1 MDGTH
6 TYSGIE
12 LLDLESLFS
21 RGNTDTLF
29 VAQNHPILTPAMLF
43 VSKLYSQAKFKVV
56 NETSGR
62 ELKNH
67 YITKLLN
74 NPNFYQT
81 GKDFQE
87 GLQFMMIARGSCV
100 VWAKKHK
107 GFSDTNSLYILDP
120 NLIKWPDGFKTRML
134 NDTQSSKVL
143 NIKVLYD
150 PKGEKEF
157 IPLKDLMFFYD
168 SPNGLESKN
177 FFKNTSRLKG
187 LEQALIN
194 TNSSL
199 IAKDIILKTN
209 GKELISSKSS
219 TNGFPLTEEEQAR
232 LQNQFNSNYGLGKS
246 RSRSIFS
253 RADLEYK
260 SLHIA
265 LRDLGLD
272 ESVKVD
278 GNLIYTAL
286 HIPKDI
292 LSLEAKKTTYNNFKE
307 SMVSYIQNEMEST
320 AAATCST
327 LKKFLAPNENIRIE
341 ASYDHLPVMQFYL
354 KERWEAISLQAK
366 AFNDLISSG
375 FPVKFSLKTSGF
387 DENIDIDLE
396 RFKPIE
402 NAQSNQTDQSDSEQ
416 EGEEAED

>member
-1 MDGTH
+1 M
-6 TYSGIE
+6 
-12 LLDLESLFS
+12 
-21 RGNTDTLF
+21 
-29 VAQNHPILTPAMLF
+29 
-43 VSKLYSQAKFKVV
+43 
-56 NETSGR
+56 
-62 ELKNH
+62 
-67 YITKLLN
+67 LN
-74 NPNFYQT
+74 N
-81 GKDFQE
+81 
-87 GLQFMMIARGSCV
+87 
-100 VWAKKHK
+100 
-107 GFSDTNSLYILDP
+107 
-120 NLIKWPDGFKTRML
+120 
-134 NDTQSSKVL
+134 TQSKKVL
-143 NIKVLYD
+143 NTKVLYD
-150 PKGEKEF
+150 PKGEKEL
-157 IPLKDLMFFYD
+157 IPLRDLMFFYD
-168 SPNGLESKN
+168 SPNGLEPKN
-177 FFKNTSRLKG
+177 FFKTTSRIKG

-209 GKELISSKSS
+209 GKELISSKSG
-219 TNGFPLTEEEQAR
+219 TTGFPLTEDEQSR
-232 LQNQFNSNYGLGKS
+232 LQNEFNSNYGLGKN

-253 RADLEYK
+253 RANLEYK

-272 ESVKVD
+272 ESIKVD

-341 ASYDHLPVMQFYL
+341 ASYDHLAVMQFYL
-354 KERWEAISLQAK
+354 KEKWEAIALQAK
-366 AFNDLISSG
+366 AFNDLVSSG
-375 FPVKFSLKTSGF
+375 FPIKLALKMSGF
-387 DENIDIDLE
+387 DENTDIDLE

-402 NAQSNQTDQSDSEQ
+402 NAQPDQSNQTDTEQ